1 MATKKRKSLQQLQRE
16 KLAKQKAA
24 KAAKPAPK
32 AVKPAQ
38 KALPPGKTAK
48 ALPPGKPGGP
58 IVKPTPAKAQKALP
72 PGKPG
77 GALTKAV
84 RGASGLRRGVGAAL
98 LTGMVAKAGDTLTKA
113 ANPKEWERVQRE
125 LKERQANYKAPT
137 KAERTAGTRRNAA
150 GTRKTTG
157 GNNTKPAVSNI
168 PASEGTGG
176 KAETTLKYGS
186 GASKP
191 SQTTPSK
198 QARTGGSNNTVSR
211 AVTGKPAPKPAGKVP
226 SSTAGMK
233 NQDKNFR
240 GNPNRKD
247 SIASTL
253 RELRGMG
260 SGRKVS
266 GVGPVASGGDYAK
279 GVASSKSSKPED
291 KARYVAPDG
300 RQYAGPAYGNGSKE
314 RNGNS
319 NSSTY
324 TAQSDGAKKLQEAQ
338 KERAAK
344 AKRDAEERAKKARER
359 LTASASKKP
368 GSTYG

>member
-1 MATKKRKSLQQLQRE
+1 MADQRRRRTGQNDKEFKLNTVPSAGRRTNQKTKGKAKPQPKPKATSKPKVPESHMATADAAAVDRE
-16 KLAKQKAA
+16 LAALRASK
-24 KAAKPAPK
+24 APK
-32 AVKPAQ
+32 PSPKPS
-38 KALPPGKTAK
+38 P
-48 ALPPGKPGGP
+48 
-58 IVKPTPAKAQKALP
+58 
-72 PGKPG
+72 
-77 GALTKAV
+77 
-84 RGASGLRRGVGAAL
+84 S
-98 LTGMVAKAGDTLTKA
+98 
-113 ANPKEWERVQRE
+113 
-125 LKERQANYKAPT
+125 
-137 KAERTAGTRRNAA
+137 
-150 GTRKTTG
+150 
-157 GNNTKPAVSNI
+157 
-168 PASEGTGG
+168 
-176 KAETTLKYGS
+176 
-186 GASKP
+186 ASKP
-191 SQTTPSK
+191 PAPTRSTTSSSS
-198 QARTGGSNNTVSR
+198 T
-211 AVTGKPAPKPAGKVP
+211 PKPAGKVP
-226 SSTAGMK
+226 SSNAGMK

-240 GNPNRKD
+240 GNPERQG

-291 KARYVAPDG
+291 KSRYVAPDG

-314 RNGNS
+314 QNGNS

-344 AKRDAEERAKKARER
+344 AKRDAEEREKKARER